1 MNFASRRIAYM
12 AAVALLGVYG
22 FYTLRG
28 PHGISALFDQRR
40 QIRQLE
46 DENATLS
53 RENEY
58 KRDRIRKLNES
69 KSQVEIEIRDK
80 LKKLLPGETEFILPE
95 APKNIKAKPD
105 QDSKQ

>member
-1 MNFASRRIAYM
+1 MNFASRRIAYVG
-12 AAVALLGVYG
+12 AVALLGVYG

-46 DENATLS
+46 DENATLA

-58 KRDRIRKLNES
+58 RRDRIRKLHDS

-80 LKKLLPGETEFILPE
+80 LKKVRPGETEFILPDP
-95 APKNIKAKPD
+95 PKNVNTTPAG
-105 QDSKQ
+105 DSKQ

>member
-1 MNFASRRIAYM
+1 MNSVYRRMAYM

-28 PHGISALFDQRR
+28 PHGISALFEQRN

-46 DENATLS
+46 DENATLA

-58 KRDRIRKLNES
+58 KRERIRKLNES
-69 KSQVEIEIRDK
+69 ASQVEIEIRDK
-80 LKKLLPGETEFILPE
+80 LKKLRPGETEFILPE
-95 APKNIKAKPD
+95 TPKNVNGKPD
-105 QDSKQ
+105 RSAP

>member
-1 MNFASRRIAYM
+1 MNSVYRRIAYM

-28 PHGISALFDQRR
+28 PHGISALFEQRN

-46 DENATLS
+46 DENATLA

-58 KRDRIRKLNES
+58 KRERIRKLNDS
-69 KSQVEIEIRDK
+69 TSLVEIEIRDK

-95 APKNIKAKPD
+95 TPKNVNAKPD
-105 QDSKQ
+105 RGAP